1 LFKAFG
7 SSENIVL
14 SCRQGEEVLSAY
26 PPFSSGVGGVMR
38 GEEVGGCGCEPVE
51 KLFRDVAQGSCAV
64 VSGLGKLCAQV
75 HQPLY
80 EGLSTEW

>member
-1 LFKAFG
+1 MVKAFG
-7 SSENIVL
+7 SSEDILL
-14 SCRQGEEVLSAY
+14 SGRQGEEVLSAY

-38 GEEVGGCGCEPVE
+38 GEEVGCCGCEPVE
-51 KLFRDVAQGSCAV
+51 KLCGDFAQGSCAV